1 MALGRIYE
9 QGIGTKVDLIK
20 AYQYFDAAAAK
31 NEPYAIY
38 WLGHQCEVSNIYLL
52 V

>member
-38 WLGHQCEVSNIYLL
+38 WLGHQCEVSNIY
-52 V
+52 